1 MSLQHRTHRLD
12 PSFLHLLCLF
22 LPRTHS
28 GTRRPW
34 EATDRVP
41 LSAPNNN
48 SCCKTPP
55 GSGTRFY
62 PMLGPSSQVLVASSS
77 VGAVSS
83 LPHSL
88 PRR

>member
-41 LSAPNNN
+41 LSAPNN
-48 SCCKTPP
+48 KVAAARPLLA
-55 GSGTRFY
+55 
-62 PMLGPSSQVLVASSS
+62 LGPDFIQCS
-77 VGAVSS
+77 G
-83 LPHSL
+83 PL
-88 PRR
+88 PRCW